1 MIMSEYMK
9 KITVVCAFL
18 CVYVFAMAQ
27 DSKTDVYVP
36 PVEPGVRA
44 TIEKWQELKFGL
56 FIHWGIYSQ
65 LGCVESWSLVPG
77 DIDWQMRSRR
87 ERGMTYFEY
96 LKFYEQTKTTFNP
109 LDFDPSKWAAAAKY
123 AGMKYV
129 IFTTKHHDGFCMF
142 DTDQTDYKITSPQC
156 PFHKSPRANIAK
168 EIFDA
173 FRAEDFMTGAYFSV
187 PDWHNDDYWWRM
199 FPPKSTAPNYDAVR
213 HPEKWEAYQNFFNA
227 QIDELTD
234 GTYGEIPLLWLDLAT
249 APGESGA
256 VVDWE
261 RAAKTLRNN
270 QQNAMMVARGIHG
283 IYENYRTPEQEMPDK
298 ALDYPWES
306 CYTMTYSWAYRP
318 GLEYKT
324 TRTILGMLV
333 KIVTRGGNFLLNV
346 GPKPDG
352 TLEDIAYE
360 RLHDIGDWMQINSEG
375 IYGTR
380 PIAPYQVGDVYFS
393 RKGDSVYAF
402 YIAPEEEDSI
412 PETINIGDFIPSGR
426 VTMLGTKN
434 ALSWKKT
441 PEGTVVTIPASLRKA
456 LPCDYIWCL
465 KFTM

>member
-1 MIMSEYMK
+1 MSEYMK
-9 KITVVCAFL
+9 KITVVCALL
-18 CVYVFAMAQ
+18 CVFVFAMAQ
-27 DSKTDVYVP
+27 EGGTDVYVP
-36 PVEPGVRA
+36 PVEPGVQA
-44 TIEKWQELKFGL
+44 TIEKWQDMKFGL

-109 LDFDPSKWAAAAKY
+109 LDFDPSKWAAAARY

-142 DTDQTDYKITSPQC
+142 DTDQTDYKITSLQC
-156 PFHKSPRANIAK
+156 PFHKSPRANIAR

-187 PDWHNDDYWWRM
+187 PDWHHDDYWWRM

-227 QIDELTD
+227 QIDELTN

-249 APGESGA
+249 APAESGA

-270 QQNAMMVARGIHG
+270 QPDAMMVARGVHG

-306 CYTMTYSWAYRP
+306 CYTMTYSWSYRP

-360 RLHDIGDWMQINSEG
+360 RLHDIGDWMQVNSEG

-393 RKGDSVYAF
+393 QKGGSVYAF
-402 YIAPEEEDSI
+402 YIAPEGEDSI
-412 PETINIGDFIPSGR
+412 PETVNLGDFIPSGR
-426 VTMLGTKN
+426 VTMLGTGT

-465 KFTM
+465 KFTR

>member
-1 MIMSEYMK
+1 MSEYMK